1 MASTGS
7 YDPREY
13 IVLRDPDLIY
23 LNNAKVACSSIKIS
37 LGLKSGAYQSVPEER
52 KLDTGM
58 LDIKTTLSEDE
69 RSFFKFTFVRNPFQR
84 IASCYCDKI
93 ANPDKNTPG
102 NFLYENYFFF
112 FKPFLLLRPD
122 MTFAQFVRR
131 VAKIPDAM
139 ADRHFKSQYSIIYD
153 RGDCLVDYVGRMEN
167 LSSDFD
173 FLKQKFDLPE
183 LPQYNRSRHRIDY
196 MKLYNR
202 DLVEIVARRYR
213 KDIEF
218 FGYQDIYRKMLD
230 ACP

>member
-1 MASTGS
+1 
-7 YDPREY
+7 
-13 IVLRDPDLIY
+13 
-23 LNNAKVACSSIKIS
+23 
-37 LGLKSGAYQSVPEER
+37 
-52 KLDTGM
+52 
-58 LDIKTTLSEDE
+58 
-69 RSFFKFTFVRNPFQR
+69 
-84 IASCYCDKI
+84 
-93 ANPDKNTPG
+93 
-102 NFLYENYFFF
+102 
-112 FKPFLLLRPD
+112 
-122 MTFAQFVRR
+122 
-131 VAKIPDAM
+131 
-139 ADRHFKSQYSIIYD
+139 
-153 RGDCLVDYVGRMEN
+153 MEN